1 MHFLLFGEAKFSLLH
16 FFQLVHNEE
25 RDLTGLVHKKANPNL
40 LQVYLKGRSVQEG
53 NTATFFTYSKIQ
65 TTSFGRPIETYV
77 FLLNGL
83 ISCLK
88 TLRGETDR
96 AIVTTI
102 TAAPG
107 GGAAPAPTIPTAE
120 TENQRGKRVAAK
132 TRGGTARGGP
142 GAERGG
148 GPTAGAGRGEA
159 AAAAGAA
166 AGVTVGHAAGA
177 GAGAPLDPGAGVK
190 RDQAAEEKIVKLP
203 KQSEIYFQKSLIDK
217 NRAEKEIFPIGYQIY
232 MDFK

>member
-1 MHFLLFGEAKFSLLH
+1 M
-16 FFQLVHNEE
+16 
-25 RDLTGLVHKKANPNL
+25 
-40 LQVYLKGRSVQEG
+40 VYLKGRSVQEG

-83 ISCLK
+83 ISCLR

-107 GGAAPAPTIPTAE
+107 EGAARAQTIPTAE

-132 TRGGTARGGP
+132 TRGGAARGGR

-148 GPTAGAGRGEA
+148 GLTAGAGRGEA
-159 AAAAGAA
+159 AAAVA

-177 GAGAPLDPGAGVK
+177 EAGAPLDPGAGVK

-203 KQSEIYFQKSLIDK
+203 KQSENYFQKSLIDK
-217 NRAEKEIFPIGYQIY
+217 NRADKEIFPIGYQIY
-232 MDFK
+232 MNFK

>member
-1 MHFLLFGEAKFSLLH
+1 MA
-16 FFQLVHNEE
+16 
-25 RDLTGLVHKKANPNL
+25 
-40 LQVYLKGRSVQEG
+40 YLRGRSVQEG
-53 NTATFFTYSKIQ
+53 NTAIFFMYSKIQ

-102 TAAPG
+102 TAGPG
-107 GGAAPAPTIPTAE
+107 EGAARAQTIPTAE
-120 TENQRGKRVAAK
+120 TENPREKRIAAK
-132 TRGGTARGGP
+132 TRGGAGRRGPEAVRGGDL
-142 GAERGG
+142 
-148 GPTAGAGRGEA
+148 TAGAGREEA
-159 AAAAGAA
+159 AVA

-177 GAGAPLDPGAGVK
+177 EAGVPLDPGAGVK

-203 KQSEIYFQKSLIDK
+203 KQSENYFQKSLIDK
-217 NRAEKEIFPIGYQIY
+217 NRADKEIFLTGHQIY
-232 MDFK
+232 LNFK

>member
-1 MHFLLFGEAKFSLLH
+1 M
-16 FFQLVHNEE
+16 
-25 RDLTGLVHKKANPNL
+25 
-40 LQVYLKGRSVQEG
+40 VYLKGRSVQEG

-65 TTSFGRPIETYV
+65 TTSFGRPTETYV

-88 TLRGETDR
+88 TLRGETAR

-107 GGAAPAPTIPTAE
+107 GGAAPARTIPTAG
-120 TENQRGKRVAAK
+120 TENQRGKRVAAR
-132 TRGGTARGGP
+132 TRGGTARGAP
-142 GAERGG
+142 GAGRGG

-159 AAAAGAA
+159 AAAAGVA
-166 AGVTVGHAAGA
+166 AGVTVGHAA

-203 KQSEIYFQKSLIDK
+203 KQSENYFQKSLFDE

-232 MDFK
+232 MNFK